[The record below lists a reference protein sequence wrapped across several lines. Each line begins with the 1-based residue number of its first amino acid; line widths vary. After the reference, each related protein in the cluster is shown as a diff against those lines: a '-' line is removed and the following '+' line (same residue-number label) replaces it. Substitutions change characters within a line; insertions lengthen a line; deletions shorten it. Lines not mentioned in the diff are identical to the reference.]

1 MFAFGF
7 MLGFFGMC
15 SALDPNRLRKKQQL
29 KNSKN

>member
-15 SALDPNRLRKKQQL
+15 SALDSNRLRKKQL
-29 KNSKN
+29 KKSKN